1 MGYNGGA
8 APAAGGGASRNPRN
22 PQMLSYL
29 NRHRLAVGLLVLAAV
44 TAYGARA
51 FFHEDW
57 RGAPLMPLAPS
68 FLFWQALFL
77 PDVHVLLAVAA
88 FRLITFWVWV
98 GVGWMAL
105 LRVLRWPSAPAAAPE
120 KES

>member
-1 MGYNGGA
+1 MRYNGGA
-8 APAAGGGASRNPRN
+8 APVAGG
-22 PQMLSYL
+22 
-29 NRHRLAVGLLVLAAV
+29 
-44 TAYGARA
+44 GARA
-51 FFHEDW
+51 FFHRDW
-57 RGAPLMPLAPS
+57 LGAPLMPLAPS
-68 FLFWQALFL
+68 FPFWQAPFL

-105 LRVLRWPSAPAAAPE
+105 LRVPQWPPAPAAAPE